1 MISQRYDKFPIK
13 QKIKII
19 IRKDSPNPRL
29 PLRGGLHLSKTSPGR
44 IAVFETPM
52 PVAVIHCIRTA

>member
-29 PLRGGLHLSKTSPGR
+29 PLRGGLHLSKTNPGR
-44 IAVFETPM
+44 IAVLR
-52 PVAVIHCIRTA
+52 H

>member
-1 MISQRYDKFPIK
+1 MT
-13 QKIKII
+13 
-19 IRKDSPNPRL
+19 IRKESPNPRL